1 MPVSQLENLSVV
13 VAEFRRNFD
22 QYYLGVIPRLMTE
35 EGMVLAF
42 ISLLTG
48 IDCLAGLYQPQK
60 KTGERFQNF
69 IKTFFSDSYR
79 PIAEDLWKF
88 RNLMVH
94 AFNPMPF
101 RIGCHQSR
109 MHLADIDG
117 NRYLNA
123 EDLYADFVQATR
135 AYFTRLYKEP
145 SLQANFSRRVTEDG
159 GGLLVKVSITE
170 SVPLNG
176 PAV

>member
-1 MPVSQLENLSVV
+1 MPVSQLENLSAVT
-13 VAEFRRNFD
+13 AEFRRNFD
-22 QYYLGVIPRLMTE
+22 QYYLGVIPRLLTE

-69 IKTFFSDSYR
+69 IKTFFSDSYH
-79 PIAEDLWKF
+79 PITEDMWKF

-101 RIGCHQSR
+101 QIGCHQSR

-135 AYFTRLYKEP
+135 AYFTRLYKES

-170 SVPLNG
+170 SVPLHG
-176 PAV
+176 PAA